1 MYMVF
6 SFDNNV
12 SIVSKSQEVYGIPLT
27 EEILKANDK
36 IIHYLQPYN
45 IYMIGWVSL
54 HPDIDDYKNRIFVVC
69 ANGEKIMPP
78 IQFVHQLQ
86 HLLFGLGLNSE
97 MEV

>member
-1 MYMVF
+1 MTPVQTAE
-6 SFDNNV
+6 SN
-12 SIVSKSQEVYGIPLT
+12 SIQVKLRDFALIKK
-27 EEILKANDK
+27 ILKGDK
-36 IIHYLQPYN
+36 DSFAKLMTH
-45 IYMIGWVSL
+45 
-54 HPDIDDYKNRIFVVC
+54 YKNRIFVVC